1 MAPDL
6 RGYNLSDKPSGSDA
20 YRLDVLADD
29 VLGVADALG
38 RDRFAVV
45 GHDWGGVLAWHLA
58 ARRPDRIARAAILN
72 APHPAAMGAFVRRHP
87 SQLAR
92 SWYAAFFQLPGLP
105 ERMLAAAD
113 FAWLRNGLSA
123 PAAAAPSPPPSST
136 ATARPGR
143 GPVP

>member
-1 MAPDL
+1 VAPDL
-6 RGYNLSDKPSGSDA
+6 RGYNLSDKPTGSDA

-58 ARRPDRIARAAILN
+58 ARAPDRIARAAILN
-72 APHPAAMGAFVRRHP
+72 APHPAAMGAFVRRHS

-92 SWYAAFFQLPGLP
+92 SWYRLAEASLAWCDRGEVVHLSRASHWVQHEEP
-105 ERMLAAAD
+105 EEVNRLLLGFLA
-113 FAWLRNGLSA
+113 G
-123 PAAAAPSPPPSST
+123 
-136 ATARPGR
+136 
-143 GPVP
+143 GPR